1 MAGFDGNGNYLRS
14 YSWVTDK
21 ANGVPITA
29 SRFDTEDN
37 GFAAGLTLCVTR
49 DGQGKPTVNFLPA
62 SDFTLNLGSLTF
74 RWKSINGILTFT
86 SGNGITQSVPASGV
100 AYAAS
105 GAANAYVVQ
114 WTGNPTSGQSL
125 GQLILAG
132 TTSADFASRIQNQAG
147 TQDYQVIQGDGQQYI
162 FAPTAATAGPAN
174 TFQTGYLDAPQNL
187 QNATYTFALTDR
199 GKQVAHNSASA
210 HTWTIPANASVAF
223 PLGTIIQLVGFTG
236 VGLVTLAITSDV
248 LIWTPSGTTGSRT
261 LTPPFVA
268 SIEKVDATHWL
279 LAGNG
284 IT

>member
-1 MAGFDGNGNYLRS
+1 MAGFDGNGNYVRS

-62 SDFTLNLGSLTF
+62 SDFTLTLGSGVL
-74 RWKSINGILTFT
+74 RWKNINGILAFT
-86 SGNGITQSVPASGV
+86 SGNGITQTVPASGV
-100 AYAAS
+100 AYTAQ
-105 GAANAYVVQ
+105 GVANSYVVQ
-114 WTGNPTSGQSL
+114 WNGSPTNGQSL
-125 GQLILAG
+125 GQLIQAG
-132 TTSADFASRIQNQAG
+132 TTSADYTQRLQNQAG
-147 TQDYQVIQGDGQQYI
+147 TQDYQTVQGDGQQYI

-187 QNATYTFALTDR
+187 ENATYQLVLSDR
-199 GKQVAHNSASA
+199 GKQIAHTSASP

-223 PLGTIIQLVGFTG
+223 PLGTVIQFVGATG
-236 VGLVTLAITSDV
+236 AAAVTLNITTDTLV
-248 LIWTPSGTTGSRT
+248 WTPSGTTGSRT

-268 SIEKVDATHWL
+268 AISKVTSTQWL
-279 LAGNG
+279 LSGNG